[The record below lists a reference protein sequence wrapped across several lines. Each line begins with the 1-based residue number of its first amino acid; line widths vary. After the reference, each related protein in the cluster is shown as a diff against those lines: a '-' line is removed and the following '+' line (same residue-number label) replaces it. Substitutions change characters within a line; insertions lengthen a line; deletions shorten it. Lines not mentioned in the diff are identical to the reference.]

1 MPSREILESHPVSVL
16 REEVG
21 KANKE
26 LNVIKVSVNKK
37 RLTKKQLIDEMM
49 KHKDRFHHI
58 KIAVKKSRAKTP
70 APAQFK
76 KAPVS
81 PNKADIKDIDREKL
95 EVARQILRNVY
106 KDTKVKSKRNNA
118 LKVYKKLVESVSK
131 KSGDSNVKK
140 EFDVKEFEPKK

>member
-16 REEVG
+16 RAEVA

-58 KIAVKKSRAKTP
+58 KMAVKSRAK

-76 KAPVS
+76 KAPES
-81 PNKADIKDIDREKL
+81 PNKANLKDTDREKL
-95 EVARQILRNVY
+95 EVARQIIRNVY
-106 KDTKVKSKRNNA
+106 KDTKVKTKRNNA
-118 LKVYKKLVESVSK
+118 LKKYKKLVESVSK
-131 KSGDSNVKK
+131 KTGDSNVKI
-140 EFDVKEFEPKK
+140 EFNVKEFEPKK

>member
-16 REEVG
+16 RAEVA

-58 KIAVKKSRAKTP
+58 KMAVKKSRAK

-81 PNKADIKDIDREKL
+81 PNKANIKDTDREKL

-106 KDTKVKSKRNNA
+106 KDTKVKTKRNNA
-118 LKVYKKLVESVSK
+118 LKIYKKLVESVSK
-131 KSGDSNVKK
+131 KSGDSNVKI
-140 EFDVKEFEPKK
+140 EFNVKEFEPKK